1 MILAIDIGNTTIT
14 LGHFENNE
22 WISFWRLPTSKSIT
36 EDSFAAQYF
45 SLCNASNIKP
55 DLKQTICCSVV
66 PRMND
71 VMVRFHEK
79 YIKLSPIFLESGC
92 IKDIVIDYQPAS
104 AVGADRLANAIAARR
119 LYRLPVIVVDF
130 GTATTLDAI
139 GNGGEYLGGS
149 ILPGIELSMEAL
161 FYKTA
166 KLPKVDILLPE
177 SAIGKN
183 TEMSIRSG
191 LVLGYS
197 GAVDTLIKKFKQEIG
212 SDATVISTGGLGEMF
227 LSVCSELE
235 SYNAFLTLDGLR
247 FYLEDLI

>member
-22 WISFWRLPTSKSIT
+22 WISFWRIPTNKEIT

-45 SLCNASNIKP
+45 SLCNASNIKS

-66 PRMND
+66 PKMND

-79 YIKLSPIFLESGC
+79 YIKLSPIFLESGHVNN
-92 IKDIVIDYQPAS
+92 IIIDYQPPS
-104 AVGADRLANAIAARR
+104 AVGADRLANAIAAKK
-119 LYRLPVIVVDF
+119 LYHLPAIVVDF

-139 GNGGEYLGGS
+139 GKGGEYLGGS

-161 FYKTA
+161 FSKTA
-166 KLPKVDILLPE
+166 KLPKVDISLPE
-177 SAIGKN
+177 CAIGKN

-197 GAVDTLIKKFKQEIG
+197 GAIDTLIRKFKQEIG
-212 SDATVISTGGLGEMF
+212 TIATVVATGGLGETF